1 MMLGTC
7 TANAQVSVKAELDTA
22 VILIGEQA
30 HVTLSATLNNSNHNT
45 QFPQFESRQMIT
57 NSIEVLETE
66 ALCDTTKT
74 NNGSLTLSKKYT
86 ITTFDDSVHYLP
98 PFEISVDGKVYK
110 TNNLALKV
118 LTLDVDTLHPN
129 QIFPPKSVQDNPFS
143 WREWSLPFWLSVV
156 VLILLA
162 LICYLYIRLRDNKPV
177 IAKIRFVRRI
187 PPHQKAMNEIQKIKS
202 ERIDAAEDQKEYYT
216 RLTDTLRTY
225 LQDRFGVNA
234 MEMTSG
240 EIIAKLKDVGDAE
253 KYAELKQL
261 LETADLV
268 KFAKFS
274 TMLNEK
280 DRDMR
285 SVVEFIQNTK
295 LEGEPTVERI
305 VPQLTEQE
313 KRGRMA
319 RIAIITTI
327 ALAGIA
333 AIASIMFIAVRI
345 ATLIGWI

>member
-1 MMLGTC
+1 MLCTC
-7 TANAQVSVKAELDTA
+7 TVNAQVSVKAELDSA
-22 VILIGEQA
+22 VILIGEQV
-30 HVTLSATLNNSNHNT
+30 HVTLSVTLNNSNHNT
-45 QFPQFESRQMIT
+45 QFPQLESRQMIT
-57 NSIEVLETE
+57 NSIEVLEAE
-66 ALCDTTKT
+66 ATCDTSKT
-74 NNGSLTLSKKYT
+74 NNGSLTLSKTYT
-86 ITTFDDSVHYLP
+86 ITSFDDSVHYLP
-98 PFEISVDGKVYK
+98 PFEISVDGKAYK

-129 QIFPPKSVQDNPFS
+129 QIFPPKTVQDNPFAWS
-143 WREWSLPFWLSVV
+143 EWSLPFWLSVV
-156 VLILLA
+156 TLILLA
-162 LICYLYIRLRDNKPV
+162 LICYLYIRLKDNKPV

-187 PPHQKAMNEIQKIKS
+187 PPHQKAMNAIQKIKS
-202 ERIDAAEDQKEYYT
+202 ENIDASEDQKEYYT

-225 LQDRFGVNA
+225 LQERFGVNA

-240 EIIAKLKDVGDAE
+240 EIIDKLKDVGDAE
-253 KYAELKQL
+253 KYSELKQL

-305 VPQLTEQE
+305 VPKLTEKE

-319 RIAIITTI
+319 RIAIITVI
-327 ALAGIA
+327 VLAGVA
-333 AIASIMFIAVRI
+333 AISSIMFIAVRI